1 MTVGKI
7 AITVAAIVII
17 GSHINFGFFESH
29 RHKLSAVT
37 VVVVLILL
45 ASQVSII
52 AGLRLKLIL
61 DAVGQ
66 RCGVPTTVQVALSG
80 FFFEQVAFGFVGGD
94 AMRLWLLHRTDV
106 PLRSAVEAIVIDRCF
121 GLAGLLLLAGVGL
134 PGLVAL
140 LTGFH
145 WLSVVAAG
153 LVAAAIGGVLAVLL
167 LMRMARWLPPTV
179 VAEIKSL
186 IHAARDIPGVRNNLL
201 TAFVL
206 AAATHC
212 MNVVVFL
219 LLGRDLGI
227 SLTLW
232 QWFLIVPPALLISM
246 LPISAGGWGLRE
258 ASFVV
263 GLASFG
269 IRPEEAILPPIIFGL
284 GVLAVTLPGGVIWLV
299 NRKRA
304 ASEGAAGGSS
314 EAQADGRVA
323 ETPGGPDSAEVERT
337 RHRRELMRLS

>member
-1 MTVGKI
+1 MLITVGKV
-7 AITVAAIVII
+7 AITVSAIVII

-37 VVVVLILL
+37 AIVTLIFL

-66 RCGVPTTVQVALSG
+66 RCPLPTTVQVALSG

-106 PLRSAVEAIVIDRCF
+106 PLRSAVEAIVIDRFF
-121 GLAGLLLLAGVGL
+121 GLAGLMLLAGVGL

-145 WLSVVAAG
+145 WLSVVGAG
-153 LVAAAIGGVLAVLL
+153 LVAVAIGAVLAFLL
-167 LMRMARWLPPTV
+167 LPRIARWLPPTV

-186 IHAARDIPGVRNNLL
+186 IRAARDNPGVRNNLL
-201 TAFVL
+201 TAFSL

-212 MNVVVFL
+212 MNIIVFL

-263 GLASFG
+263 GLAGFG

-284 GVLAVTLPGGVIWLV
+284 GVLAVTLPGGVIWLI

-304 ASEGAAGGSS
+304 ARESAAGLA
-314 EAQADGRVA
+314 EAQADEGA
-323 ETPGGPDSAEVERT
+323 GETAAGSDSAETERS
-337 RHRRELMRLS
+337 HRQELMRLS